1 MAEKKEKQEQP
12 KEEVKPLTYAEYLQR
27 FDEIHAMKP
36 YRLETALNRF
46 IKEFPT
52 LPTTMARFYDTRE
65 KIDPMQW
72 KGLYIQDYVHTMVN
86 HQFRTLFDDIVAR
99 NAGLL
104 AVQQQYPK
112 DSVLRIEAEKLPEVE
127 QDAIAYAVASL
138 DSHQVIEAD
147 PNPSKDQEDTMR
159 DIKTNKKISK
169 EGLAVVSTLRN
180 CEVQMERIRAIPQV
194 VEQSII
200 GSKTIFSVL

>member
-112 DSVLRIEAEKLPEVE
+112 DGVLRIEAEKLPEVE